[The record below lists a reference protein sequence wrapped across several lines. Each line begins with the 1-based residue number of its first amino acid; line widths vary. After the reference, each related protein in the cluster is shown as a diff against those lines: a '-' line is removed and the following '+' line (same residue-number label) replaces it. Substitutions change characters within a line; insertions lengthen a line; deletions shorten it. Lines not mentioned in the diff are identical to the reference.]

1 MKEMIMFSSS
11 IIFMLLQMSLF
22 TCKEIGAFNDDIKY
36 DDLNYKEKRVFNLT
50 SDSEQ
55 FIYLKMEAEKILSDK
70 YAYFYVYI
78 EEPTKYEFFYKFEK
92 EGENNNFT
100 QLKTNMVTNHGSSHT
115 VYHKMKKPTEEGN
128 TLYLKMRVY
137 NYIKGQ
143 KIKIESSETQT
154 DLFLVLSIV
163 IYALSFGNFCIVAL
177 SLYCLYKKAYG
188 SNPYDSGDNFIV
200 ARVKPE
206 HYQ

>member
-11 IIFMLLQMSLF
+11 IIIMLLQMSLF
-22 TCKEIGAFNDDIKY
+22 VCKEIGSFNDDIKY
-36 DDLNYKEKRVFNLT
+36 DDLNYKEKKDFNLT
-50 SDSEQ
+50 SDNEQ

-100 QLKTNMVTNHGSSHT
+100 QLKNNMVTNHGSSHT
-115 VYHKMKKPTEEGN
+115 VYHKMKKPTEAGN

-143 KIKIESSETQT
+143 KISIESSETQT

-163 IYALSFGNFCIVAL
+163 IYVLSFGVFCTVAI
-177 SLYCLYKKAYG
+177 SFYCLYKKAHG

>member
-1 MKEMIMFSSS
+1 MKEMIMLSSS

-22 TCKEIGAFNDDIKY
+22 TSKEIGSFNDDIKY

-50 SDSEQ
+50 SDNEQ

-78 EEPTKYEFFYKFEK
+78 EDPTKYEFFYKFEK

-100 QLKTNMVTNHGSSHT
+100 QLKNNMVTNHGSSHT
-115 VYHKMKKPTEEGN
+115 VYHKMKKPTEAGN

-163 IYALSFGNFCIVAL
+163 IYVSSFGVFCIVAI
-177 SLYCLYKKAYG
+177 SFYCLYKKAYG
-188 SNPYDSGDNFIV
+188 TNPYDSGDNFIV